1 MKSDKKTEKNEN
13 RKKEK
18 PPKSFQSVWHEVFF
32 VSVIIM
38 CVILISVVMLLT
50 VQYSAVLEEQVRIK
64 STQNSG
70 PALDALGERIGTLK
84 QHAVV
89 VADRL
94 LKISD
99 QSEFDQQ
106 CMQSQNDPDFE
117 YLSDILRISGG
128 KVYRADGGRLFGE
141 DSAKLLAETD
151 SAVWV
156 PGIVHDNSDN
166 RNWNRFAVAVKTED
180 APFTDSLVFLYDTAC
195 LSDFKS
201 QVSAESLETSS
212 FFAFCTTDGNILEVL
227 SNNDDMLSQHTNVI
241 DGVRNLTGRKE
252 NADELRSMLSSGN
265 TQVLSVR
272 IGGEPHAVAVVQNS
286 AYGNLCFVSINRASE
301 VYSSGY
307 NFLSVIMT
315 AVIIAFS
322 ILLIL
327 AIYFIVNKIS
337 TNRKIS
343 QIGTVNEA
351 LECFTRLGFERE
363 VKRTVERYR
372 GSKFAVINAGVRR
385 FEYITEVAGEEG
397 ATDLLKKIRVM
408 LNSSLRL
415 GECVGYDDQGE
426 FLLLMQCKQADLFMR
441 RLRETYRAVY
451 NAFTTPNYNVKLN
464 FGICMVESNDHPNT
478 ERLVANAKLAMN
490 NCGLEKMGGNYT
502 VYDESI
508 RNNYLQISDVEI
520 KMDYGIRNHEFKVF
534 FQPKY
539 NVNRDC
545 IDGCEA
551 LVRWF
556 DEKNN
561 NYRVP
566 DTFLPLL
573 EANGFI
579 SRLDHYVFLEVCK
592 FVSDCVAKGLPVVP
606 VSVNISRLTALEP
619 DFVDYYVNTKNQYK
633 IPDKF
638 ITLELTESVAYENY
652 ELLSSLVQTLRRRGF
667 ECSIDDFGVGY
678 SSYDLLKQLEVDEVK
693 LDRFFIE
700 GCLTSQRARYILEG
714 AVTIANN
721 LGVKVTQEGVED
733 AKTFQYVKSIGCNV
747 IQGFYYSK
755 PLEETQY
762 LEFLLEHVNKQ

>member
-1 MKSDKKTEKNEN
+1 MKSDKNTEKNEN

-18 PPKSFQSVWHEVFF
+18 AKKSPKHFGHEVFF

-38 CVILISVVMLLT
+38 CISLISVVLLLT
-50 VQYSAVLEEQVRIK
+50 VEYSAVLEEQVEIK
-64 STQNSG
+64 STQNSDQ
-70 PALDALGERIGTLK
+70 ALYALGERIGNLK

-89 VADRL
+89 VTDRL
-94 LKISD
+94 LRYANL
-99 QSEFDQQ
+99 SEFTEQ
-106 CMQSQNDPDFE
+106 CMQSQADTQFN
-117 YLSDILRISGG
+117 LSGILRITDG
-128 KVYRADGGRLFGE
+128 KVYRADGEVLFGA
-141 DSAKLLAETD
+141 DGSKLLAE
-151 SAVWV
+151 SGSVVWV
-156 PGIVHDNSDN
+156 PGIVHDDYYNLD
-166 RNWNRFAVAVKTED
+166 RFAVAVKTEN
-180 APFTDSLVFLYDTAC
+180 APFTDSLVYLYSLAC

-201 QVSAESLETSS
+201 EVGAESLESS
-212 FFAFCTTDGNILEVL
+212 AFFAFCTTEGSILEIL
-227 SNNDDMLSQHTNVI
+227 SNNDELLFQNTNVI
-241 DGVRNLTGRKE
+241 DGVRNLTGRRE
-252 NADELRSMLSSGN
+252 NADELKRMMSSGN
-265 TQVLSVR
+265 TQVLSVS
-272 IGGEPHAVAVVQNS
+272 ISGEPHAVAVVQNS

-301 VYSSGY
+301 VYRTGY
-307 NFLSVIMT
+307 DFLSVIMT
-315 AVIIAFS
+315 AVIIAFA
-322 ILLIL
+322 ILLIF
-327 AIYFIVNKIS
+327 AIYFIVNKIN
-337 TNRKIS
+337 TNRKIA
-343 QIGTVNEA
+343 QLGTINES
-351 LECFTRLGFERE
+351 LECFTRMGFERE
-363 VKRTVERYR
+363 VTKTVERYR
-372 GSKFAVINAGVRR
+372 GSKFAVIVAGIRR
-385 FEYITEVAGEEG
+385 FEYITEVAGEDR
-397 ATDLLKKIRVM
+397 TKDLLKKIRTT
-408 LNSSLRL
+408 LNGSFRL
-415 GECVGYDDQGE
+415 GECLGYDDQGE
-426 FLLLMQCKQADLFMR
+426 FLLLMQCKQADVFMR
-441 RLRETYRAVY
+441 RLREMYRAVY
-451 NAFTTPNYNVKLN
+451 NAFTTPSYNVKLN
-464 FGICMVESNDHPNT
+464 FGICMVENNDHPNT

-490 NCGLEKMGGNYT
+490 NSGLEKMGGNYT
-502 VYDESI
+502 VYEESI

-520 KMDYGIRNHEFKVF
+520 KMDYGIRNREFKVF

-551 LVRWF
+551 LVRWY
-556 DEKNN
+556 DEKSDS
-561 NYRVP
+561 YRVP
-566 DTFLPLL
+566 DSFLPLL

-606 VSVNISRLTALEP
+606 VSVNISRLTALEQG
-619 DFVDYYVNTKNQYK
+619 FVDYYVNTKNQYK

-652 ELLSSLVQTLRRRGF
+652 DLLSSLVQTLRRRGF

-755 PLEETQY
+755 PLEEKQY

>member
-1 MKSDKKTEKNEN
+1 MKSDKKTEKNES
-13 RKKEK
+13 RTRDKKS
-18 PPKSFQSVWHEVFF
+18 PKNFSHEVFF

-38 CVILISVVMLLT
+38 CISLISVVLLLT
-50 VQYSAVLEEQVRIK
+50 VQYSDVLEEQVAIK
-64 STQNSG
+64 STQNSAE
-70 PALDALGERIGTLK
+70 ALNALGERIGNLK

-89 VADRL
+89 LTDRL
-94 LKISD
+94 SRYTE
-99 QSEFDQQ
+99 QSEYTEQ
-106 CMQSQNDPDFE
+106 CMQSQADTEFN
-117 YLSDILRISGG
+117 LSGILRVTGG
-128 KVYRADGGRLFGE
+128 KVYRADGELLFGA
-141 DSAKLLAETD
+141 DSSKLLAD
-151 SAVWV
+151 SGTVVWV
-156 PGIVHDNSDN
+156 PGIVYDDYYNLD
-166 RNWNRFAVAVKTED
+166 RFAVAVKTED
-180 APFTDSLVFLYDTAC
+180 SPFTDSLVFLYSLAA

-201 QVSAESLETSS
+201 EVSAESLETSS
-212 FFAFCTTDGNILEVL
+212 FFAFCTTDGRILEIL
-227 SNNDDMLSQHTNVI
+227 GGNEELLSQNTNVI
-241 DGVRNLTGRKE
+241 DGLRDLTGRKE
-252 NADELRSMLSSGN
+252 NSDELRRLLATGS
-265 TQVLSVR
+265 TQVLSVS
-272 IGGEPHAVAVVQNS
+272 IGGSPYAVAVVQNAS
-286 AYGNLCFVSINRASE
+286 YGNLCFVSISHASE

-307 NFLSVIMT
+307 AFLSVIMT

-322 ILLIL
+322 ILLIF
-327 AIYFIVNKIS
+327 AIYFIINKINTS
-337 TNRKIS
+337 RKIS
-343 QIGTVNEA
+343 QMGTVNEV
-351 LECFTRLGFERE
+351 LECFTHIGFERE
-363 VKRTVERYR
+363 VKKNIERYR
-372 GSKFAVINAGVRR
+372 GSKFAVIVVGVRR
-385 FEYITEVAGEEG
+385 FEYIKEAVGDEG
-397 ATDLLKKIRVM
+397 ANDLLKKIRTT
-408 LNSSLRL
+408 LNSALRL
-415 GECVGYDDQGE
+415 GECLGYDDQGE
-426 FLLLMQCKQADLFMR
+426 FLMLLQYKQTDMFMR
-441 RLRETYRAVY
+441 RLREMYRAVY
-451 NAFTTPNYNVKLN
+451 NAFTTPRYNVKLN
-464 FGICMVESNDHPNT
+464 FGICMVENNDNPNA
-478 ERLVANAKLAMN
+478 ERLVAKAKLAMN

-520 KMDYGIRNHEFKVF
+520 KMDYGIRNREFKVF

-551 LVRWF
+551 LVRWY
-556 DEKNN
+556 DEKND

-566 DTFLPLL
+566 DSFLPML

-592 FVSDCVAKGLPVVP
+592 FVSGCVAKGLPVVP
-606 VSVNISRLTALEP
+606 VSVNISRVTALEP

-652 ELLSSLVQTLRRRGF
+652 DLLSSLVQTLRRRGF

-755 PLEETQY
+755 PLEEKAY
-762 LEFLLEHVNKQ
+762 LEFLFEHVNKKM